1 MDRRTFLTATGA
13 GVLATGCPGLVL
25 ARASTDAR
33 LVVVL
38 LRGALDGLAA
48 VPPVGDPD
56 YQRQRG
62 PLAIPVSGSAGSALP
77 LNTDFALHPALTGL
91 HAAYKQQQLLVLHAT
106 ATAYRARSHFAG
118 QDWLETAVGDPQD
131 GWLNR
136 ALAVLP
142 GAITGEQGI
151 ALSSR
156 VPLVLR
162 GDTPVTSWAPSRLP
176 EVDADTLDRIA
187 MLYADD
193 PVLSVRLAEAR
204 NADQLAGA
212 MDGTGPVFGPQS
224 FARLAEAAGRFLVAP
239 DGPRVAVL
247 ETTGWDTHA
256 NQGAAQGQLANRL
269 TGLDQ
274 GLSALRSSLGSS
286 WRDTVVVIA
295 TEFGRTVAV
304 NGSRGTDHGTASCAL
319 LLGGAVQGGRV
330 LGEWPGLSAGS
341 LYQGRDLRP
350 TTDLRALLKGVLQ
363 EHLLIDDRALEAC
376 VFRDSR
382 QARPLQGLI
391 RV

>member
-1 MDRRTFLTATGA
+1 
-13 GVLATGCPGLVL
+13 
-25 ARASTDAR
+25 
-33 LVVVL
+33 
-38 LRGALDGLAA
+38 
-48 VPPVGDPD
+48 
-56 YQRQRG
+56 
-62 PLAIPVSGSAGSALP
+62 
-77 LNTDFALHPALTGL
+77 
-91 HAAYKQQQLLVLHAT
+91 
-106 ATAYRARSHFAG
+106 
-118 QDWLETAVGDPQD
+118 
-131 GWLNR
+131 
-136 ALAVLP
+136 
-142 GAITGEQGI
+142 
-151 ALSSR
+151 
-156 VPLVLR
+156 
-162 GDTPVTSWAPSRLP
+162 
-176 EVDADTLDRIA
+176 

-363 EHLLIDDRALEAC
+363 TR
-376 VFRDSR
+376 VFPDSR
-382 QARPLQGLI
+382 QVRPLQGLI
-391 RV
+391 RG